1 MIKVK
6 SVGYQRDTVQV
17 TIEYDLEG
25 ETHSFTLGA
34 KLALVHGMT
43 VEELRTYLV
52 GRVQNRRA
60 IRFREL
66 VEEKLD
72 GLIDVDLEVPV

>member
-6 SVGYQRDTVQV
+6 SIAYQQDTVQA

-34 KLALVHGMT
+34 KLSHIHGMT
-43 VEELRTYLV
+43 VEELKTYIV
-52 GRVQNRRA
+52 GRVQNQRA
-60 IRFREL
+60 IRLREL
-66 VEEKLD
+66 VEAKLS
-72 GLIDVDLEVPV
+72 GLIDVDLEATL